1 MICPLY
7 KEGFPDDYLM
17 ILEYKGGEYK
27 IGDVKQL
34 KRDKKHIISYTVS
47 CNHKIKLENKNEI

>member
-1 MICPLY
+1 MICPLC
-7 KEGFPDDYLM
+7 KEEFPDDCLM
-17 ILEYKGGEYK
+17 LLEYKGGEYK

-47 CNHKIKLENKNEI
+47 CKHKINLENKNEI